1 MWPILLHPVCY
12 RCVKFTA
19 IWACA
24 YFRAVSDGQ
33 GFIEINRACWNR
45 RTGIH
50 VASAFYDMPGFKA
63 GQCSLKPFERGL
75 LGDVTG
81 RPILHL
87 QCHFGQ
93 DTLSLARM
101 GGEVTGVDFS
111 ESAIEVARQTAVELG
126 LPADFVLSN
135 VLELDLGR
143 SFDTVFASYGVLG
156 WIPDVAEWMRVAA
169 RHLSPG
175 GELILVEFHP
185 LIWLFDEKSPV
196 DYFHAA
202 EPDVETQMGSYTDGG
217 EDVEIT
223 SCYWDHTL
231 SDVLSA
237 IRAVGLEV
245 TLFEEYDHSPYP
257 LAGMV
262 ERAPG
267 QFVLADRTAQRLP
280 HCYAIRAVKR

>member
-1 MWPILLHPVCY
+1 M
-12 RCVKFTA
+12 
-19 IWACA
+19 
-24 YFRAVSDGQ
+24 SDRKD
-33 GFIEINRACWNR
+33 FIDINRECWNR
-45 RTGIH
+45 RTDIH
-50 VASAFYDMPGFKA
+50 VRSAFYDMPGFKA
-63 GQCSLKPFERGL
+63 GQSSLKPFERAL

-81 RPILHL
+81 RSILHL

-101 GGEVTGVDFS
+101 GAVVTGVDFS
-111 ESAIEVARQTAVELG
+111 ESAIEVARETAEELG

-143 SFDTVFASYGVLG
+143 PFDSVFASYGVLG
-156 WIPDVAEWMRVAA
+156 WIPDVKEWMQVAA
-169 RHLSPG
+169 RHLAPG

-196 DYFHAA
+196 DYFHSA

-237 IRAVGLEV
+237 IRAAGLEV

-267 QFVLADRTAQRLP
+267 QFVLADRAAQRLP
-280 HCYAIRAVKR
+280 HAYAIRARKR

>member
-1 MWPILLHPVCY
+1 M
-12 RCVKFTA
+12 
-19 IWACA
+19 
-24 YFRAVSDGQ
+24 SDRKD
-33 GFIEINRACWNR
+33 FIDINRECWNR

-50 VASAFYDMPGFKA
+50 VGSAFYDMPGFKG
-63 GQCSLKPFERGL
+63 GQSSLKPFERAL

-81 RPILHL
+81 RSILHL

-101 GGEVTGVDFS
+101 GAVVTGVDFS
-111 ESAIEVARQTAVELG
+111 ESAIEVARETAGELG

-143 SFDTVFASYGVLG
+143 PFDSVFASYGVLG
-156 WIPDVAEWMRVAA
+156 WIPDVTAWMQVAA
-169 RHLSPG
+169 RHLARG

-185 LIWLFDEKSPV
+185 LIWLFDEKAPV
-196 DYFHAA
+196 DYFHSA
-202 EPDVETQMGSYTDGG
+202 EPDVETRMGSYTDGG

-237 IRAVGLEV
+237 IRAADMEV

-267 QFVLADRTAQRLP
+267 QFVLEDRTAQRLP
-280 HCYAIRAVKR
+280 HCYAIRARKR